1 MRTFLLLAAL
11 SMAAPALA
19 ADQAPAG
26 KGSAA
31 DCPQTSSY
39 LADANGMYRGK
50 GVAPKKLNEL
60 PKAVAYM
67 AVYRK
72 IGGCEVPL
80 TLSDYRSP
88 KRR

>member
-1 MRTFLLLAAL
+1 
-11 SMAAPALA
+11 
-19 ADQAPAG
+19 
-26 KGSAA
+26 
-31 DCPQTSSY
+31 
-39 LADANGMYRGK
+39 MYRGK

-60 PKAVAYM
+60 PRAVTYM